1 MEVESG
7 RLSAKAA
14 PRKRTCCPC
23 CGAES
28 TWALFQ
34 YISWSSW
41 YSRSSSYSRC
51 VLCVSRYA
59 QVFMSALTVRRA
71 QVELVVLVE
80 YLLLF
85 VFVAVSLVN
94 LTLGHRIWR
103 VYGVV

>member
-1 MEVESG
+1 
-7 RLSAKAA
+7 
-14 PRKRTCCPC
+14 
-23 CGAES
+23 
-28 TWALFQ
+28 
-34 YISWSSW
+34 
-41 YSRSSSYSRC
+41 
-51 VLCVSRYA
+51 
-59 QVFMSALTVRRA
+59 MSALTVRRA